1 MRLRRASVNVPVN
14 VSVNAS
20 VYYVSVRPS
29 VARVSPRFSPYLI
42 ILSLHSILYAVW
54 NRDYIV
60 HILILGNIM
69 NILILGSVFLVD
81 LSVINVLPNLF
92 TDSLMSLFVYPSR
105 HFSCFL
111 SPRFYDSLFSC
122 CIMFDL
128 VTPCSLILLKSLVD
142 LMPGVHFILPC
153 LLPFPILIL
162 WTTFSLFCD

>member
-60 HILILGNIM
+60 HILILGGDEIY
-69 NILILGSVFLVD
+69 
-81 LSVINVLPNLF
+81 VL
-92 TDSLMSLFVYPSR
+92 
-105 HFSCFL
+105 
-111 SPRFYDSLFSC
+111 
-122 CIMFDL
+122 
-128 VTPCSLILLKSLVD
+128 
-142 LMPGVHFILPC
+142 
-153 LLPFPILIL
+153 
-162 WTTFSLFCD
+162 